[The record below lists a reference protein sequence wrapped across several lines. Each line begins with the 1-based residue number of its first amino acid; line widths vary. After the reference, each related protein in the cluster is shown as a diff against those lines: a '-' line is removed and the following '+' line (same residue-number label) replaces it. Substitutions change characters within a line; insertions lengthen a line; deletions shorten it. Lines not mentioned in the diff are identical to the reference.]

1 MPGPR
6 PSWQAE
12 PCPPWCDREHD
23 ENDIELDR
31 YHQGEPR
38 TMSVLTSTNPQE
50 PRQATFSP
58 ADLVIRTG
66 RYVGEGVDWIAID
79 STRTRI
85 ILTVDSARRLAER
98 LTEHLA

>member
-23 ENDIELDR
+23 ESDIALDR
-31 YHQGEPR
+31 YHQGEPH
-38 TMSVLTSTNPQE
+38 TISVLASTTPEE
-50 PRQATFSP
+50 PRQDTFSP

-66 RYVGEGVDWIAID
+66 RYIDESADWIAID
-79 STRTRI
+79 STQTRM
-85 ILTVDSARRLAER
+85 ILTVDSALRLAER
-98 LTEHLA
+98 LTEHLV